1 MSTLY
6 VGDVHGCAEELDE
19 LLNLVGPEVVVMV
32 GDLFSKGPD
41 PQGVYAL
48 LSAWG
53 ARSVLGN
60 HDAWLLERGP
70 GDCVNLKMLVE
81 ETPGFLEWL
90 ASLPLFLEEP
100 RCLVVHAGLH
110 PVEGVLGT
118 SREMALTLRRWPD
131 DSSESHPF
139 WYDAGWEGPAT
150 VVFGHDARRGIVRR
164 ENRGLPI
171 AVGLDSGCVYG
182 GRLTGWLDET
192 DELVSVPARRSYKPV

>member
-6 VGDVHGCAEELDE
+6 VGDVHGCAEELDA
-19 LLNLVGPEVVVMV
+19 LLELVGPEAVVMV

-41 PQGVYAL
+41 PLGVYAL
-48 LSAWG
+48 LEAWQ

-60 HDAWLLERGP
+60 HDAWLLEQGP
-70 GDCVNLKMLVE
+70 GNNPLLQALIE
-81 ETPGFLEWL
+81 QTPGFLDWL
-90 ASLPLFLEEP
+90 ASLPLFLEQE

-110 PVEGVLGT
+110 PVEGVTGT

-131 DSSESHPF
+131 DSTGAHPF
-139 WYDAGWEGPAT
+139 WYDAGWEGPRT

-164 ENRGLPI
+164 ENRGFPTAI
-171 AVGLDSGCVYG
+171 GLDSGCVYG

-192 DELVSVPARRSYKPV
+192 DELVSVPARRSYKLV

>member
-19 LLNLVGPEVVVMV
+19 LLNLVGPEAVVMV

-41 PQGVYAL
+41 PSGVYAL
-48 LSAWG
+48 LRDWK

-70 GDCVNLKMLVE
+70 GESSLLKELVE
-81 ETPGFLEWL
+81 ETPGFVDWL
-90 ASLPLFLEEP
+90 GSLPLFLEEP

-110 PVEGVLGT
+110 PIKGMGGT

-131 DSSESHPF
+131 DSCESNPF
-139 WYDAGWEGPAT
+139 WYDAGWVGPET

-164 ENRGLPI
+164 EEHGCPV

-182 GRLTGWLDET
+182 GRLTGWLDDA
-192 DELVSVPARRSYKPV
+192 DELVSVPARRSYNPV